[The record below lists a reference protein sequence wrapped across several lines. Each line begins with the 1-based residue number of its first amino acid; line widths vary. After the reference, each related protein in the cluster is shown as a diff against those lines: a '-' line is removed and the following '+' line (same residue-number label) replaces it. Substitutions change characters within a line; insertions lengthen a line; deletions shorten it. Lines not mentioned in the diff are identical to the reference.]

1 MAADHTGFYLH
12 EIGKIPL
19 LTAEEEI
26 ILNRQILE
34 WLPLRDRIG
43 PFTKKE
49 RRIERIGKRAHKRF
63 MEANLRLVVSVAKK
77 YSPIVK
83 TLTMMDLIQEGN
95 VGLVKAV
102 EKFDG
107 TRGYKFSTYAY
118 WWIRQAI
125 TRSIQMQDRMI
136 RLPGHVHDKMT
147 KIRFFV
153 EQYYHSNGCKP
164 SLKTVSKEFD
174 IELKLLESYLAFES
188 GIASLD
194 GTPGHSDKSW
204 ERDKITLKDT
214 IPDPS
219 SHAIEELDNL
229 VLDEF
234 FDKLPPLIASLPKR
248 DQEVIQMRFF
258 SGSYYSPS
266 AREISEKL
274 GLHVENVR
282 SRIRIG
288 IERMRIRQAVGSLPQ
303 RSGVA

>member
-174 IELKLLESYLAFES
+174 IENF
-188 GIASLD
+188 
-194 GTPGHSDKSW
+194 
-204 ERDKITLKDT
+204 
-214 IPDPS
+214 
-219 SHAIEELDNL
+219 
-229 VLDEF
+229 
-234 FDKLPPLIASLPKR
+234 
-248 DQEVIQMRFF
+248 
-258 SGSYYSPS
+258 
-266 AREISEKL
+266 
-274 GLHVENVR
+274 
-282 SRIRIG
+282 
-288 IERMRIRQAVGSLPQ
+288 
-303 RSGVA
+303 